1 MGLHRRSL
9 PPVRGENSHR
19 SSYTLSRVN
28 DRYTSPGRCSATK
41 LLAVLALFI
50 SAAAGAQSYPARPV
64 RLIVP
69 AAPGG
74 GTDITA
80 RSVVPAKA
88 DNLGQPIV
96 IENRGGAGGVVG
108 SEVVAKA
115 APDGYTLLMVYI
127 SHATNPTLVTKLPYD
142 TERDFTPITLISHE
156 PTVLVTHPS
165 NPAKSLG
172 EFIAWVKDA
181 SRAGKLSY
189 ATDPGSAGFLA
200 AELFLQRIGAKVQYI
215 PYKGSGP
222 AAADVVAG
230 HVPYMWSVI
239 SIVTPYAKGGR
250 LKPLA
255 VAAEKRAAALPE
267 VPTTAQAGISD
278 FAVSGWDGL
287 VAPAETP
294 RNVADAV
301 YAATIKAL
309 KSEAVLSR
317 LAASG
322 SLPIGAGP
330 DELDKHIRA
339 EIARWNKVLTAAGVQ
354 PTN

>member
-1 MGLHRRSL
+1 MMSISGEMVCTWRSMYSRTVGRRL
-9 PPVRGENSHR
+9 IGA
-19 SSYTLSRVN
+19 SSS
-28 DRYTSPGRCSATK
+28 
-41 LLAVLALFI
+41 
-50 SAAAGAQSYPARPV
+50 AAGATILRPRKLRSQGENMRKLAALIALSFAALTAAAQYPQRPI

-80 RSVVPAKA
+80 RSFVPALA

-108 SEVVAKA
+108 TEVVAKS

-142 TERDFTPITLISHE
+142 TLRDFVPITLISHE
-156 PTVLVTHPS
+156 PTVLVT
-165 NPAKSLG
+165 NPGVPASTLA
-172 EFIAWVKDA
+172 EFIAWVKEE

-239 SIVTPYAKGGR
+239 SIVTPYARGGR
-250 LKPLA
+250 LKALA
-255 VAAEKRAAALPE
+255 TADKQRAPALPDVPTAAEGGLA
-267 VPTTAQAGISD
+267 D
-278 FAVSGWDGL
+278 FAVSGWYGL
-287 VAPAETP
+287 VAPAKTP
-294 RNVADAV
+294 RAV
-301 YAATIKAL
+301 IDRVHAEAAKARRN
-309 KSEAVLSR
+309 EAVRER
-317 LAASG
+317 LAARG
-322 SLPIGAGP
+322 S
-330 DELDKHIRA
+330 
-339 EIARWNKVLTAAGVQ
+339 IA
-354 PTN
+354 

>member
-1 MGLHRRSL
+1 MKTILGRAAL
-9 PPVRGENSHR
+9 V
-19 SSYTLSRVN
+19 LSFCV
-28 DRYTSPGRCSATK
+28 
-41 LLAVLALFI
+41 V
-50 SAAAGAQSYPARPV
+50 AQAWAQQYPTRPI

-80 RSVVPAKA
+80 RSFTPQLAE
-88 DNLGQPIV
+88 NLGQPIV
-96 IENRGGAGGVVG
+96 IENRGGAGGMVG
-108 SEVVAKA
+108 TEAAAKA
-115 APDGYTLLMVYI
+115 APDGYTLLMVYV
-127 SHATNPTLVTKLPYD
+127 SHATNPTLVRKLPYD
-142 TERDFTPITLISHE
+142 TLADFEPITLISHE

-165 NPAKSLG
+165 HPAKTLA
-172 EFIAWVKDA
+172 EFTAWLKEN
-181 SRAGKLSY
+181 SKEGKLSY

-200 AELFLQRIGAKVQYI
+200 AELYLQRVGAKVQYI

-239 SIVTPYAKGGR
+239 SIVTPYAKAGR

-255 VAAEKRAAALPE
+255 TAATQRAPALPDVPTAAE
-267 VPTTAQAGISD
+267 AGLAD
-278 FAVSGWDGL
+278 FAVSGWYGL
-287 VAPAETP
+287 VAPAKTP
-294 RNVADAV
+294 KVLIERVHAE
-301 YAATIKAL
+301 AAKAL
-309 KSEAVLSR
+309 KNEQVLQR

-322 SLPIGAGP
+322 SMALGGGP
-330 DELDKHIRA
+330 AELDRHIRS

>member
-28 DRYTSPGRCSATK
+28 DGYTSPGRYSVSK

-80 RSVVPAKA
+80 RSVVPAIA
-88 DNLGQPIV
+88 ENLGQPIV

-108 SEVVAKA
+108 SDLVAKA
-115 APDGYTLLMVYI
+115 APDGYTLLMVYV

-142 TERDFTPITLISHE
+142 TLRDFTPITLISHE

-165 NPAKSLG
+165 VPANTLA
-172 EFIAWVKDA
+172 EFIAWAKDGA
-181 SRAGKLSY
+181 AKGKLSY

-200 AELFLQRIGAKVQYI
+200 GELFKQAVDLKSIVYI

-222 AAADVVAG
+222 AAADVLAG

-239 SIVTPYAKGGR
+239 SIITPHVKSGR
-250 LKPLA
+250 MNALA
-255 VAAEKRAAALPE
+255 TAAEQRAPGLPE
-267 VPTTAQAGISD
+267 VPTAAEGGLPKD
-278 FAVSGWDGL
+278 FAVSGWYGL
-287 VAPAETP
+287 VAPAKTP
-294 RNVADAV
+294 KAIVDRVHAEAV
-301 YAATIKAL
+301 KAL
-309 KSEAVLSR
+309 KSEVVLQR

-322 SLPIGAGP
+322 SLPIGEGAEKF
-330 DELDKHIRA
+330 DAHI
-339 EIARWNKVLTAAGVQ
+339 
-354 PTN
+354 

>member
-1 MGLHRRSL
+1 MR
-9 PPVRGENSHR
+9 
-19 SSYTLSRVN
+19 
-28 DRYTSPGRCSATK
+28 K
-41 LLAVLALFI
+41 LIAVLALLVA
-50 SAAAGAQSYPARPV
+50 SAAMAQPYPARPI

-80 RSVVPAKA
+80 RSIVPAIA

-108 SEVVAKA
+108 TEVVANA

-156 PTVLVTHPS
+156 PTVLVTNPS

-172 EFIAWVKDA
+172 EFIAWVKEE
-181 SRAGKLSY
+181 SRSGKLSY

-239 SIVTPYAKGGR
+239 SIVTPYAKAGR
-250 LKPLA
+250 LKALA
-255 VAAEKRAAALPE
+255 IADKRRAPSLAE
-267 VPTTAQAGISD
+267 VPTAAEAGLPD
-278 FAVSGWDGL
+278 FAVSGWYGV
-287 VAPAETP
+287 VAPAKTP
-294 RNVADAV
+294 RNVVDAV
-301 YAATIKAL
+301 YGATAKAL
-309 KSEAVLSR
+309 QNEAVLSR

-330 DELDKHIRA
+330 EDFGAHIKN
-339 EIARWNKVLTAAGVQ
+339 EIARWHRVLTAAGVQ

>member
-1 MGLHRRSL
+1 MK
-9 PPVRGENSHR
+9 
-19 SSYTLSRVN
+19 
-28 DRYTSPGRCSATK
+28 K
-41 LLAVLALFI
+41 LLALIALLA
-50 SAAAGAQSYPARPV
+50 SVQAWAQYPTRPI

-80 RSVVPAKA
+80 RSFVPQLAE
-88 DNLGQPIV
+88 NLGQPIV
-96 IENRGGAGGVVG
+96 IENRGGAGGMVG
-108 SEVVAKA
+108 TEAAARS
-115 APDGYTLLMVYI
+115 APDGYTLLMAYV
-127 SHATNPTLVTKLPYD
+127 SHATNPTLVRKLPYD
-142 TERDFTPITLISHE
+142 TLADFEPITLISHE

-165 NPAKSLG
+165 HPAKTLA
-172 EFIAWVKDA
+172 EFTAWVKEI
-181 SRAGKLSY
+181 SREGKLSY

-200 AELFLQRIGAKVQYI
+200 AELYLQRISAKVQYI

-239 SIVTPYAKGGR
+239 SIVTPYAKAGR

-255 VAAEKRAAALPE
+255 TAATQRAPALPDVPTAAEGGLP
-267 VPTTAQAGISD
+267 D
-278 FAVSGWDGL
+278 FAVSGWYAL
-287 VAPAETP
+287 LAPARTP
-294 RNVADAV
+294 RNVIDRV
-301 YAATIKAL
+301 YAEAARAL
-309 KSEAVLSR
+309 KNEAVLQR

-322 SLPIGAGP
+322 SIPIGAGP
-330 DELDKHIRA
+330 EEADKHIRS